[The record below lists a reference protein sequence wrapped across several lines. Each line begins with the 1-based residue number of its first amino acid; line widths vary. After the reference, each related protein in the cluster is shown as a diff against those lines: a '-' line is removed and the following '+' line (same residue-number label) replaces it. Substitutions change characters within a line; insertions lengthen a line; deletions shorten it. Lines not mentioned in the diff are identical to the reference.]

1 MLRSLTIRH
10 VVLVSALELEF
21 CNEFN
26 VLSGET
32 GAGKSILL
40 DALGLALGSR
50 ADTHLIREGC
60 TRAEVCAEFNVAT
73 QAYPELEQWLD
84 NQEITTDESTTTEI
98 VLLLRRVIE
107 HNGRSKAFINGIPA
121 TLTQLR
127 ELGGLLVEIHG
138 QHAHQLL
145 LKPSHQRQL
154 LDRHAGLT
162 ALADEVK
169 QNYQQLQALNAA
181 LDQAQQQA
189 QNRQLEIEQLEWQL
203 SEFDKLAPQ
212 TGEWEQLQAEHHR
225 LAHAA
230 QLIESVQNS
239 LHELSE
245 AEHAVIPVL
254 SHLHNRLHH
263 LTEFDPAIGE
273 IADLISNAQVHVQEA
288 AHSLHRYAQHLDLD
302 PERLNHVDQ
311 RLQALLSFARKH
323 RLPPEQLLDTFVQKR
338 TRLEQLVIGQEIEKL
353 QQQQVAAEQAYL
365 KAAQQLSTQRQQA
378 AKALA
383 PAITQHIQQLGMA
396 GGYFEISCTPL
407 ARWQAHGLDQIEFR
421 VAGHPGT
428 QPQALAKIA
437 SGGELSR
444 ISLAI
449 MVIISSA
456 HPVPTLIFD
465 EVDAGIGGHI
475 ATVVGDLLH
484 HLGQQRQI
492 LCVTHLAQIAA
503 LGTQHFRVRKQN
515 NEAHTWSEIDLLDAP
530 GRIEEIARMLGGKAS
545 TARQHAQEMLAQNE
559 ME

>member
-1 MLRSLTIRH
+1 MLRSLIIRH
-10 VVLVSALELEF
+10 VVLVTALELEF
-21 CNEFN
+21 CDEFN

-60 TRAEVCAEFNVAT
+60 ARAEVCAEFSIAT
-73 QAYPELEQWLD
+73 HAYPELEPWLD
-84 NQEITTDESTTTEI
+84 HQAMTTNDSAADEI

-107 HNGRSKAFINGIPA
+107 RNGRSKVFINGIPA
-121 TLTQLR
+121 TLAQLR
-127 ELGGLLVEIHG
+127 ELGSLLVEIHG

-145 LKPSHQRQL
+145 LKPHHQRQL

-162 ALADEVK
+162 GLADEVK
-169 QNYQQLQALNAA
+169 HQYQQLQALSQA
-181 LDQAQQQA
+181 LEQARQQA
-189 QNRQLEIEQLEWQL
+189 QKRQLEIEQLEWQL

-212 TGEWEQLQAEHHR
+212 IGEWEQLQTEHHR

-230 QLIESVQNS
+230 QLIESVQSS
-239 LHELSE
+239 LHELSD

-263 LTEFDPAIGE
+263 LIDFDPAIGE
-273 IADLISNAQVHVQEA
+273 ITELISSAQVQVQEA

-302 PERLNHVDQ
+302 PERLHQVDQ

-323 RLPPEQLLDTFVQKR
+323 RLTPEQLLDTFHQKR
-338 TRLEQLVIGQEIEKL
+338 ARLEQLVVGQEIETL
-353 QQQQVAAEQAYL
+353 QQQQSSAEQAYL
-365 KAAQQLSTQRQQA
+365 KTAQKLSKQRQQA
-378 AKALA
+378 AKTLA
-383 PAITQHIQQLGMA
+383 VAITELIQQLGMA

-407 ARWQAHGLDQIEFR
+407 AQGQAHGLDHIEFL

-444 ISLAI
+444 ISLAM
-449 MVIISSA
+449 MVIISTA

-484 HLGQQRQI
+484 RLGQQRQI

-503 LGTQHFRVRKQN
+503 LGKQHFRVRKQN
-515 NEAHTWSEIDLLDAP
+515 NEEQTWSEIDLLDAP
-530 GRIEEIARMLGGKAS
+530 GRIEEIARMLGGKAT
-545 TARQHAQEMLAQNE
+545 TARQHAQEMLAQTN
-559 ME
+559 

>member
-10 VVLVSALELEF
+10 VVLVTALELEF

-60 TRAEVCAEFNVAT
+60 ARAEVCAEFCLAT
-73 QAYPELEQWLD
+73 QAYAELEQWLD
-84 NQEITTDESTTTEI
+84 DQAIITNEPGTDEI

-107 HNGRSKAFINGIPA
+107 RNGRSKVYINGTPA
-121 TLTQLR
+121 TLGQLR
-127 ELGGLLVEIHG
+127 ELGSLLVEIHG

-145 LKPSHQRQL
+145 LKPAHQRQL

-162 ALADEVK
+162 GLADEVK
-169 QNYQQLQALNAA
+169 HQYQQLQALSHA
-181 LDQAQQQA
+181 LEQARQQA

-212 TGEWEQLQAEHHR
+212 TGEWEQLQTEHHR

-230 QLIESVQNS
+230 QLTESVQSS

-254 SHLHNRLHH
+254 SHLHTRLHH
-263 LTEFDPAIGE
+263 LIDFDPTLGE
-273 IADLISNAQVHVQEA
+273 VTDLIHTAQVQIQEA

-302 PERLNHVDQ
+302 PERLNQVDQ

-323 RLPPEQLLDTFVQKR
+323 RLPPEQLLDTFHQKR
-338 TRLEQLVIGQEIEKL
+338 ARLEQLVVGQEIETL
-353 QQQQVAAEQAYL
+353 QQQQTSAEQAYL
-365 KAAQQLSTQRQQA
+365 KTAQKLSKQRQQA
-378 AKALA
+378 AKTLA
-383 PAITQHIQQLGMA
+383 VAITELIQQLGMA

-407 ARWQAHGLDQIEFR
+407 AQGQAHGLDHIEFL

-444 ISLAI
+444 ISLAL
-449 MVIISSA
+449 MVIISTA

-484 HLGQQRQI
+484 RLGQQRQI

-503 LGTQHFRVRKQN
+503 LGKQHFRVRKQN
-515 NEAHTWSEIDLLDAP
+515 DAEQTWSEIDVLDAP
-530 GRIEEIARMLGGKAS
+530 GRVEEIARMLGGKVT
-545 TARQHAQEMLAQNE
+545 TARQHAQEMLAQMN
-559 ME
+559 

>member
-1 MLRSLTIRH
+1 MLRSLIIRH
-10 VVLVSALELEF
+10 VVLVTALELEF
-21 CNEFN
+21 CDEFN

-60 TRAEVCAEFNVAT
+60 TRAEVCAEFSIAT

-84 NQEITTDESTTTEI
+84 HQAMTTNDSATDEI
-98 VLLLRRVIE
+98 ILLLRRVIE
-107 HNGRSKAFINGIPA
+107 RNGRSKVFINGIPA
-121 TLTQLR
+121 TLAQLR
-127 ELGGLLVEIHG
+127 ELGSLLVEIHG

-145 LKPSHQRQL
+145 LKPHHQRQL

-169 QNYQQLQALNAA
+169 QNYQQLQTLNHALE
-181 LDQAQQQA
+181 QARQQA

-212 TGEWEQLQAEHHR
+212 IGEWEQLQTEHHR

-230 QLIESVQNS
+230 QLIESVQSS
-239 LHELSE
+239 LHELSD
-245 AEHAVIPVL
+245 AEHAVMPVL
-254 SHLHNRLHH
+254 SHLHTRLHH
-263 LTEFDPAIGE
+263 LIDFDPAIGE
-273 IADLISNAQVHVQEA
+273 ITELISNAQVQVQEA

-323 RLPPEQLLDTFVQKR
+323 RLTPEQLLDTFTQKQ
-338 TRLEQLVIGQEIEKL
+338 TRLEQLVVGQEIEKL

-365 KAAQQLSTQRQQA
+365 KTAQKLSKQRQQA
-378 AKALA
+378 AKTLALA
-383 PAITQHIQQLGMA
+383 ITELIQQLGMA
-396 GGYFEISCTPL
+396 GGYFEISCTSL
-407 ARWQAHGLDQIEFR
+407 SQGQAHGLDHIEFL

-444 ISLAI
+444 ISLAM
-449 MVIISSA
+449 MVIISTA

-484 HLGQQRQI
+484 RLGQQRQI

-503 LGTQHFRVRKQN
+503 LGKQHFRVRKQN
-515 NEAHTWSEIDLLDAP
+515 NEEHTWSEIDLLDAP
-530 GRIEEIARMLGGKAS
+530 GRIEEIARMLGGKAT
-545 TARQHAQEMLAQNE
+545 TARQHAQEMLAQTN
-559 ME
+559 